1 LRADARNAG
10 LPLIALSSH
19 LAASTVERGRQAGFD
34 HFVAKFDRRGLVA
47 ALANL
52 GADRARAA

>member
-1 LRADARNAG
+1 
-10 LPLIALSSH
+10 
-19 LAASTVERGRQAGFD
+19 VERGRQAGFD